1 MLLAALLE
9 NGYPGA
15 RFPRGDEAQYRQVLL
30 EDARRHAEVSR
41 NHKAANTK
49 VRHYRR

>member
-1 MLLAALLE
+1 MLLAALSGNE
-9 NGYPGA
+9 YPDA

-41 NHKAANTK
+41 NHKATNTK
-49 VRHYRR
+49 VRNYRR